1 MKTKNR
7 NPSTLLQG
15 KNVNPIIQFYFEFNH
30 LKQLFRQGWLLRGI
44 PEKKCESVA
53 DHLFSTTILTLI
65 IAENYYPKL
74 DFTKLLKMT
83 LIHELGEIYVG
94 DITPKDYIPKDMKY
108 QWELKALVEIFSKFP
123 NGNSYISLWKE
134 YEECKTPE
142 AQFIRQIDILE
153 AAFQAVVYRLQYKN
167 QRVDDFLPWTQK
179 RLKDKLLINL
189 IKELTALKDN
199 LNQK

>member
-7 NPSTLLQG
+7 NPATLLHG
-15 KNVNPIIQFYFEFNH
+15 KEVNPIIQFYFEFNH

-44 PEKKCESVA
+44 SEKRCESVA
-53 DHLFSTTILTLI
+53 DHLFSTSILTLI
-65 IAENYYPKL
+65 IAENYYPQL

-83 LIHELGEIYVG
+83 LVHELGEIYVG

-134 YEECKTPE
+134 YEEENTPE
-142 AQFIRQIDILE
+142 AKFLRQIDILE
-153 AAFQAVVYRLQYKN
+153 AAFQSVVYRLQYKN
-167 QRVDDFLPWTQK
+167 DKVDDFLPWTQK
-179 RLKDKLLINL
+179 RLKDKFLINL
-189 IKELTALKDN
+189 IKELVTLKDSF
-199 LNQK
+199 NQK